1 MHLDRSSKTKDLLTA
16 LGHLG
21 QAQERGADE
30 HVISELTE
38 RVEDAKEELSRFLS
52 KSA

>member
-1 MHLDRSSKTKDLLTA
+1 MHLDRSSKAKDLLTA

-21 QAQERGADE
+21 QAQERGDDE
-30 HVISELTE
+30 RIISELTA

-52 KSA
+52 MSA